1 MSQSV
6 EEIKSIQGKMLLQM
20 IGALLIFTAI
30 SVVFQGVM
38 MLTMSLGGS
47 EASVEARQQL
57 LEGGYTVPILVSIGA
72 VYLILGLTQIFTGL
86 FSFRLANRLDKV
98 KILKIVAIIYTVVSL
113 LQQAYLFLM
122 NVTGALSWISAI
134 LMPGVLIWAL
144 QKNLRLAKED
154 PKRVYVVDPSKTVR
168 GRQQPKK
175 TTSLMARAKAQ
186 VKDEELAAR
195 VAGETPEQPQ
205 KQPQGHPAK
214 YDDLEFVTAMNAAV
228 EHDMQE
234 MEDKEATSP
243 ADNEETEQT
252 EAVSTETGHAE
263 QPEEASGDTR
273 EPVQAEVASG
283 TDEAGE
289 QNR

>member
-38 MLTMSLGGS
+38 MLSMSLGGS

-57 LEGGYTVPILVSIGA
+57 LEGGYTVPLLVSIGV

-98 KILKIVAIIYTVVSL
+98 KILKIVAGIYTAVSL

-122 NVTGALSWISAI
+122 GVTGALSWISAI

-144 QKNLRLAKED
+144 RKNLRLAKAD
-154 PKRVYVVDPSKTVR
+154 PKRIYVVDPSRTAR

-175 TTSLMARAKAQ
+175 TTSPMQRAKAQ

-195 VAGETPEQPQ
+195 VAGETPEETQ
-205 KQPQGHPAK
+205 KQPKGHPVK
-214 YDDLEFVTAMNAAV
+214 YDDLEFVTAMNAAAD
-228 EHDMQE
+228 HDTQE
-234 MEDKEATSP
+234 AEDKEGTSP

-252 EAVSTETGHAE
+252 ETASTETEHAE
-263 QPEEASGDTR
+263 QPGEASGDAK
-273 EPVQAEVASG
+273 EPVRAEAASG
-283 TDEAGE
+283 TDEAEE

>member
-6 EEIKSIQGKMLLQM
+6 QEIKSIQGKMLLQM

-30 SVVFQGVM
+30 SVVFQGIM

-47 EASVEARQQL
+47 EASVSSREQL
-57 LEGGYTVPILVSIGA
+57 LEVGYTVPMLVSIGA

-98 KILKIVAIIYTVVSL
+98 KILKIVSIIYLAVSL

-122 NVTGALSWISAI
+122 GVTGAFSWVSAI

-154 PKRVYVVDPSKTVR
+154 PKRIYVVDPSKMAR

-175 TTSLMARAKAQ
+175 SSSLMERAKAQ
-186 VKDEELAAR
+186 VKDEEAAAR
-195 VAGETPEQPQ
+195 AAGEVPEETSQSR
-205 KQPQGHPAK
+205 PAR
-214 YDDLEFVTAMNAAV
+214 YDDLEFVTAMNAADTANTHV
-228 EHDMQE
+228 
-234 MEDKEATSP
+234 
-243 ADNEETEQT
+243 ETEEAEALQT
-252 EAVSTETGHAE
+252 GSDHV
-263 QPEEASGDTR
+263 PEE
-273 EPVQAEVASG
+273 
-283 TDEAGE
+283 E
-289 QNR
+289 QDR

>member
-38 MLTMSLGGS
+38 MLSMSLGGS

-57 LEGGYTVPILVSIGA
+57 LEGGYTVPLLVSIGV

-98 KILKIVAIIYTVVSL
+98 KILKIVAGIYTAVSL

-122 NVTGALSWISAI
+122 GVTGALSWISAI

-144 QKNLRLAKED
+144 RKNLRLAKAD
-154 PKRVYVVDPSKTVR
+154 PKRIYVVDPSRTAR

-175 TTSLMARAKAQ
+175 TTSLMQRAKAQ

-195 VAGETPEQPQ
+195 VAGETPEETQ
-205 KQPQGHPAK
+205 KQPQGHPVK
-214 YDDLEFVTAMNAAV
+214 YDDLEFVAAMNAAAD
-228 EHDMQE
+228 HDTQE
-234 MEDKEATSP
+234 AEDKEGTSP

-252 EAVSTETGHAE
+252 ETASTETEHAE
-263 QPEEASGDTR
+263 QPGKASGDAK
-273 EPVQAEVASG
+273 EPVRAEAASG
-283 TDEAGE
+283 TDEAEE

>member
-6 EEIKSIQGKMLLQM
+6 EEIKSIQGKMLLQ
-20 IGALLIFTAI
+20 LIFTAI

-175 TTSLMARAKAQ
+175 TTSLMERAKAQ

-195 VAGETPEQPQ
+195 VAGETPDGQQ
-205 KQPQGHPAK
+205 KQDQAHPVK
-214 YDDLEFVTAMNAAV
+214 YDDLEFVTAMNAASD
-228 EHDMQE
+228 E
-234 MEDKEATSP
+234 TG
-243 ADNEETEQT
+243 EETQ
-252 EAVSTETGHAE
+252 
-263 QPEEASGDTR
+263 DR
-273 EPVQAEVASG
+273 
-283 TDEAGE
+283 
-289 QNR
+289 

>member
-20 IGALLIFTAI
+20 IGALLIFAAI

-175 TTSLMARAKAQ
+175 TTSLMERAKAQ

-195 VAGETPEQPQ
+195 VAGEAPDGQQ
-205 KQPQGHPAK
+205 KQDQAHPVK
-214 YDDLEFVTAMNAAV
+214 YDDLEFVTAMNAASD
-228 EHDMQE
+228 E
-234 MEDKEATSP
+234 TG
-243 ADNEETEQT
+243 EETQ
-252 EAVSTETGHAE
+252 
-263 QPEEASGDTR
+263 DR
-273 EPVQAEVASG
+273 
-283 TDEAGE
+283 
-289 QNR
+289 

>member
-98 KILKIVAIIYTVVSL
+98 KILKIVAII
-113 LQQAYLFLM
+113 
-122 NVTGALSWISAI
+122 
-134 LMPGVLIWAL
+134 
-144 QKNLRLAKED
+144 
-154 PKRVYVVDPSKTVR
+154 
-168 GRQQPKK
+168 
-175 TTSLMARAKAQ
+175 
-186 VKDEELAAR
+186 
-195 VAGETPEQPQ
+195 
-205 KQPQGHPAK
+205 
-214 YDDLEFVTAMNAAV
+214 
-228 EHDMQE
+228 
-234 MEDKEATSP
+234 
-243 ADNEETEQT
+243 
-252 EAVSTETGHAE
+252 
-263 QPEEASGDTR
+263 
-273 EPVQAEVASG
+273 
-283 TDEAGE
+283 
-289 QNR
+289 